1 MRGAY
6 GPAHHACTQRG
17 HATAIQRTVH
27 HKTPHASEPSQS
39 IFSLDREMPTR
50 NMAVLVD
57 MAVLAERMESLEK
70 RMAAMVE
77 ECMVLLAEEI
87 ADLKRRVFDMEGVL
101 LEQFDDRSDVGSTV
115 STVAR
120 YVSNKPMT

>member
-1 MRGAY
+1 
-6 GPAHHACTQRG
+6 
-17 HATAIQRTVH
+17 
-27 HKTPHASEPSQS
+27 
-39 IFSLDREMPTR
+39 
-50 NMAVLVD
+50 

-120 YVSNKPMT
+120 YVINNPK

>member
-1 MRGAY
+1 MVRRIMHVLNEDMPQRYSAPSTTKHHMR
-6 GPAHHACTQRG
+6 PNLRK
-17 HATAIQRTVH
+17 V
-27 HKTPHASEPSQS
+27 
-39 IFSLDREMPTR
+39 FSLDREMPTR

-77 ECMVLLAEEI
+77 GEECMVLMAEEI

>member
-1 MRGAY
+1 
-6 GPAHHACTQRG
+6 
-17 HATAIQRTVH
+17 
-27 HKTPHASEPSQS
+27 
-39 IFSLDREMPTR
+39 MPTR

-77 ECMVLLAEEI
+77 GEECMVLMAEEI